1 MGLGLAMAFSV
12 INKHKGYI
20 DVESEIGTGT
30 TFYIY
35 LPAFEKEVVVAK
47 EAGKEQLPVK
57 GRVLVMDDEKMV
69 KDIAGK
75 MLNRIGYEV
84 KSAGDGAR
92 AIELYKKAKD
102 SPEPFDV
109 VILDLTVPGGMGGR
123 RTIKKL
129 KEIDPDVKA
138 VVSSGYDKDPVM
150 TDFKKYGFSGS
161 VGKPYSMH
169 ELEKAI
175 EEIMKQGGK

>member
-12 INKHKGYI
+12 INKHKGHI
-20 DVESEIGTGT
+20 DVESEVGTGT
-30 TFYIY
+30 TFYTY

-47 EAGKEQLPVK
+47 EAGKKQIIAK
-57 GRVLVMDDEKMV
+57 GRILVMDDEKMV
-69 KDIAGK
+69 KNVAGK

-84 KSAGDGAR
+84 EFAGDGAR
-92 AIELYKKAKD
+92 AIELFKKAKD

-109 VILDLTVPGGMGGR
+109 VILDLTIPGGMGGR

-138 VVSSGYDKDPVM
+138 VVSSGYDEDPVM

-161 VGKPYSMH
+161 VSKPYGMH

-175 EEIMKQGGK
+175 EEVMKQGGK